1 MQNFFEERIDEISD
15 SIAPPLDGAEDEYVL
30 LKITDNEGKVIGG
43 CIAGVSCRSCFDIFI
58 SLR

>member
-1 MQNFFEERIDEISD
+1 MDEISD